1 MKKLTKRYGVYLPL
15 FVLVALSS
23 VVLKCVAAMTSLS
36 YEYGSYGGSAVY
48 AASRWIIYLSVLLL
62 LTYAF
67 YGEKKKLV
75 PSFSTPATYIP
86 TGAGA
91 VALFFVGATMLVKCG
106 ADLGRVGSYGAG
118 KSLIAALLGATTTAG
133 VSYFLIVL
141 VELFGGLLAIAS
153 IGYLLL
159 SGADD
164 RRLSPL
170 RGEFGMLLSLF
181 CCTYA
186 AFLYFS
192 ETLPINAP
200 NKIDDQMAY
209 LACALF
215 FLYET
220 RVSLGREK
228 WQAYSAFAL
237 VASLLTLYS
246 SVPALLVYFVRGEL
260 ISYSIMETVL
270 TFALAIFALSRVVI
284 TAYLPEATEN
294 LSVAAMREAAGL
306 RQTEL
311 DEAYAAEEA
320 AYAEAEAL
328 AAQSADDT
336 GDGISDVGD
345 ENQIAI
351 DIPAFEISTFP
362 DDVGTQGADAESENK
377 SADSS
382 AGKENGAEGTADE
395 NRQSADKPVNI
406 KEKSQENTEKPEFS
420 AENQA
425 TDAAKG
431 GKVRKAARKAK
442 KNPAA
447 AAKPGEAAA
456 SDESTAAPT
465 DSEAAT
471 DEPARRVE
479 YRCIISKKK
488 KAQPVPEDT
497 DEGESLEES
506 AADDI

>member
-15 FVLVALSS
+15 FVLAALSA

-48 AASRWIIYLSVLLL
+48 TASRWIAYIAVILL

-67 YGEKKKLV
+67 VGEKKNLV

-86 TGAGA
+86 TGASA

-106 ADLGRVGSYGAG
+106 ADLRRVGSYGAG
-118 KSLIAALLGATTTAG
+118 KSLIAALLGTTTTAG

-141 VELFGGLLAIAS
+141 VELLGGLLAIAS

-192 ETLPINAP
+192 EVLPINAA

-228 WQAYSAFAL
+228 WRAYSAFAL

-246 SVPALLVYFVRGEL
+246 SVPALLVYIVRGEL
-260 ISYSIMETVL
+260 ISYSVMETVL
-270 TFALAIFALSRVVI
+270 TFALAIFSLSRVII

-294 LSVAAMREAAGL
+294 LSVAAMREAAEL

-311 DEAYAAEEA
+311 DEARAAEEA
-320 AYAEAEAL
+320 AKAEAEAL
-328 AAQSADDT
+328 AAQSV
-336 GDGISDVGD
+336 DGTESGAPDGGD

-362 DDVGTQGADAESENK
+362 DDVDSQSADGESENTSAGSAASEK
-377 SADSS
+377 TDVESADNGDSS
-382 AGKENGAEGTADE
+382 ST
-395 NRQSADKPVNI
+395 DKPVII
-406 KEKSQENTEKPEFS
+406 KEKSQENTEKAEFS
-420 AENQA
+420 SEKRSGD
-425 TDAAKG
+425 TVKD

-442 KNPAA
+442 KNPTA
-447 AAKPGEAAA
+447 AAKPGETAASGESAAA
-456 SDESTAAPT
+456 PQGG
-465 DSEAAT
+465 DSET

-479 YRCIISKKK
+479 YKCIISKKK
-488 KAQPVPEDT
+488 KGAPVPEDT
-497 DEGESLEES
+497 DEGEILEES